1 MAKCPRSHSCRWQI
15 WGSTWDCP
23 APTGT
28 THCGDLPGACTESIR
43 GPQRRAA
50 CLQSVLCC
58 VSGRLSL
65 RDTKHVCM
73 TLDPGGEPPTPPHL
87 RTTLPAPRWAG
98 AGGYSEPGAGSPRLK
113 QMLQEHVPGERRA
126 RPGLGPGVTGQ
137 GRSAA
142 PLQNSR
148 HIRRLRQRPRG
159 QRPLRALRR
168 PTGPAQPP
176 PLSCLPG
183 LAPQGR
189 GSGPWLSALH
199 PVAQKMGRMIPACR
213 GERGDVRRGRG
224 PAHRREDPRRP
235 RCPAAVACG
244 PLGCGSVCSFS
255 TQRAVLVG

>member
-43 GPQRRAA
+43 GPQRRTA
-50 CLQSVLCC
+50 CLQSVLCY

-126 RPGLGPGVTGQ
+126 RPGLGPRVTGQ

-159 QRPLRALRR
+159 PAPAEALSGGGRYEGPRDPPSLR
-168 PTGPAQPP
+168 
-176 PLSCLPG
+176 LSR
-183 LAPQGR
+183 ASR
-189 GSGPWLSALH
+189 GSHHRVAARVRGSA
-199 PVAQKMGRMIPACR
+199 PSIPLPKR
-213 GERGDVRRGRG
+213 WGE
-224 PAHRREDPRRP
+224 
-235 RCPAAVACG
+235 
-244 PLGCGSVCSFS
+244 
-255 TQRAVLVG
+255 

>member
-159 QRPLRALRR
+159 QRPLRHSPEAGATRAHGTR
-168 PTGPAQPP
+168 PASASLVPPGAHTTGSR
-176 PLSCLPG
+176 L
-183 LAPQGR
+183 
-189 GSGPWLSALH
+189 GS
-199 PVAQKMGRMIPACR
+199 VAQ
-213 GERGDVRRGRG
+213 
-224 PAHRREDPRRP
+224 RP
-235 RCPAAVACG
+235 PSRCPKDGENDPCPWG
-244 PLGCGSVCSFS
+244 
-255 TQRAVLVG
+255 